1 MLSRFTRMMTVG
13 TGMSHR
19 EEGHGNGV
27 GLRYKVYKA
36 GQGSKDVGTC
46 SVRFEATPSLSSER
60 ILWDAQEP
68 SLKLPTPSVSLCSR
82 GPAEISAQM
91 LTECEFKIAFKE
103 SH

>member
-1 MLSRFTRMMTVG
+1 MMILG

-19 EEGHGNGV
+19 EEGDGNGI

-36 GQGSKDVGTC
+36 GQGSKVVATC

-60 ILWDAQEP
+60 ILWGAQEP

-82 GPAEISAQM
+82 GPAEISA
-91 LTECEFKIAFKE
+91 
-103 SH
+103 